1 MFKDKYNLTLQQNVF
16 LAKKVIIENIYNSA
30 KLEGCNV
37 TFPDT
42 KTILEGISVANLKMS
57 DVEII
62 LNLRDAWKY
71 LLNNI
76 DKPFNLDFICK
87 INSYVSRNESL
98 EWGVLRNGS
107 VSISGVDY
115 IPPVP
120 QKENVVDNINK
131 ILSIK
136 NVTERAIRYFL
147 WGMRSQLFWDGNK
160 RTSTLAANK
169 ILISEGK
176 GILSIPEKHIRE
188 FNVRLTEFYNT
199 NDYSKIDE
207 FIYDNC
213 IHGIIFE
220 NEKTKDDETN
230 FLVSFLK

>member
-220 NEKTKDDETN
+220 NEKTKDDE
-230 FLVSFLK
+230 LEL